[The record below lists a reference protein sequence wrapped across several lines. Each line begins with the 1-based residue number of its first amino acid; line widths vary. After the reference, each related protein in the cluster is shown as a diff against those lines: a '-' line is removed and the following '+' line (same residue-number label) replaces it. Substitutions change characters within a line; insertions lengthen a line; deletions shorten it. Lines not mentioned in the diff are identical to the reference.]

1 MVFSSLNFLYFFLPL
16 TLAAY
21 FVVPQKGKNLTLFL
35 FSLVFYAWGEPV
47 YILLM
52 LFSTVSDY
60 AHGLYIEKH
69 RHTPRAKAAVISAII
84 INLALLGFFKY
95 SDFLIQNIN
104 LLFHTDIPLL
114 GLPLPIGISFYT
126 FQTMSYSIDVYRGE
140 VKAQRNIID
149 FGAYVTLFPQLIAG
163 PIVRYATIADQLTHR
178 QTTFDGFAYGVKR
191 FVCGLGKKVL
201 IANNVG
207 LLWST
212 LSAEGIPA
220 SALGAWL
227 GILAFGL
234 QIYYDFSGYSD
245 MAVGLGAMLGFRFPE
260 NFNYPYLSQSI
271 TEFWRR
277 WHISLSTWFREY
289 VYIPLGGN
297 RRGLPRQLLNIAVV
311 WVLTGVWHGAS
322 WNFVLWGAYFCV
334 LLMAE
339 KLFLKRLLDRAP
351 AAVGH
356 IYALLLVLF
365 SWVIF
370 AFEDL
375 GQVWAY
381 FGAMLGSAPLWDS
394 ASLYYLAS
402 FGPMLLVAL
411 LGCGPWAARLWQ
423 RVTAKIKTAPSAV
436 VQCVAVAAVLLLST
450 AYLVDSTYNPFLYFR
465 F

>member
-1 MVFSSLNFLYFFLPL
+1 
-16 TLAAY
+16 
-21 FVVPQKGKNLTLFL
+21 
-35 FSLVFYAWGEPV
+35 
-47 YILLM
+47 
-52 LFSTVSDY
+52 
-60 AHGLYIEKH
+60 
-69 RHTPRAKAAVISAII
+69 
-84 INLALLGFFKY
+84 
-95 SDFLIQNIN
+95 
-104 LLFHTDIPLL
+104 
-114 GLPLPIGISFYT
+114 
-126 FQTMSYSIDVYRGE
+126 
-140 VKAQRNIID
+140 
-149 FGAYVTLFPQLIAG
+149 
-163 PIVRYATIADQLTHR
+163 
-178 QTTFDGFAYGVKR
+178 
-191 FVCGLGKKVL
+191 
-201 IANNVG
+201 
-207 LLWST
+207 
-212 LSAEGIPA
+212 
-220 SALGAWL
+220 
-227 GILAFGL
+227 
-234 QIYYDFSGYSD
+234 
-245 MAVGLGAMLGFRFPE
+245 MLGFRFPE
-260 NFNYPYLSQSI
+260 NFNYPYLSRSI

-334 LLMAE
+334 LLMVE
-339 KLFLKRLLDRAP
+339 KLFLKRLLGRAP

-423 RVTAKIKTAPSAV
+423 RVTAKIKAAPSAA